1 MKDARNNAVKVL
13 EERIEFYDEAIE
25 KLNDAYKI
33 LDKIDA
39 VDVNET
45 SGKLA
50 LIKAKTRYEK
60 ILEKTSIGKL
70 QNEKATKNGK
80 TYVEIK
86 KVNMKILREDL
97 DEIYNII
104 VEFTQKD
111 KQRYFNKMFA
121 AFEIKYLINYF
132 TKLKKDDK
140 EILEKNFKQVDEQE
154 RE

>member
-132 TKLKKDDK
+132 TKLKKEDK